1 MSRPMDPE
9 LLSILSCPET
19 HQPLRLAPAKL
30 LMSLHERIRHGNIR
44 TRSGRAITEPCE
56 AGLLRLDGKALYP
69 VRGGLPILL
78 IAEAIPV
85 G

>member
-1 MSRPMDPE
+1 MDPE
-9 LLSILSCPET
+9 MLRILCCPET
-19 HQPLRLAPAKL
+19 HQPLRPAPEDLVA
-30 LMSLHERIRHGNIR
+30 SLNERIGKGHVRN
-44 TRSGRAITEPCE
+44 RSGKAVTERCE
-56 AGLLRLDGKALYP
+56 AGLLREDGKALYP